1 MLVFEICYWS
11 LFMNS
16 VLIYGWLQRRK
27 SFTALV
33 GSPTFYFSLTLSL
46 RSSWKKATCKPTQK
60 QNKVGGSSLKMANNI
75 YLSYQIVREPK
86 TYLEQG
92 LEIVQVRKLIK
103 KGGTQSFIDHFKSL
117 PLPWNF
123 TTSVHNVQKAIK
135 KSFPFFYT
143 AG

>member
-1 MLVFEICYWS
+1 MF
-11 LFMNS
+11 
-16 VLIYGWLQRRK
+16 LIYGWLQRRK

-86 TYLEQG
+86 TYMEQG
-92 LEIVQVRKLIK
+92 LENVQSKKIDKERRNSEFYRPFQKFTVTLKLYNKCSQCSKGNK
-103 KGGTQSFIDHFKSL
+103 KVLPFFLHCRIEFKSHKNL
-117 PLPWNF
+117 E
-123 TTSVHNVQKAIK
+123 
-135 KSFPFFYT
+135 
-143 AG
+143 